1 MTDSLIK
8 AKTGLLLSQPFFA
21 SLAMKTEYDEDS
33 TIPTASTNGLRI
45 RYNPEFF
52 DSLSYDERIGVLAH
66 EVMHT
71 ALSHHTRR
79 GSRDAKGWN
88 IACDYSINSVLTKS
102 GIFLP
107 KDALLDSKYD
117 GMSPEA
123 IYATFPAGNNPGWKP
138 GDGFDGG
145 MGDIEDFPDPD
156 LAPQE
161 EQEQQMRLVEA
172 YTAARLAGQS
182 TGALDE
188 LITQI
193 LHPKENWYD
202 VLERILS
209 EKARDDYSWL
219 KPNRAYLN
227 RGLYVPGLENRK
239 YGEVVL
245 IVDTSLSMSQEQLD
259 EAASRV
265 SLIHEITSNTVHVV
279 YVDTKVK
286 GSEVFEPGDLVKL
299 HAKGGGGTDFVP
311 GFNWIDQQGL
321 EPKLVIYFTDGY
333 CNNFAKDP
341 GYEVIWCINN
351 THNFNPPYGEVVRM

>member
-1 MTDSLIK
+1 MIK

-21 SLAMKTEYDEDS
+21 SLAMKTEYVEDL
-33 TIPTASTNGLRI
+33 TIDTLCTDGQVI
-45 RYNPEFF
+45 KYNPEYFKK
-52 DSLSYDERIGVLAH
+52 LSYDERIGTLAH

-79 GSRDAKGWN
+79 GSRDPKGWN
-88 IACDYSINSVLTKS
+88 RACDYSINPILTKS

-107 KDALLDSKYD
+107 KGVLLDSKYD

-123 IYATFPAGNNPGWKP
+123 IYATFPVNNEDNDWKP

-145 MGDIEDFPDPD
+145 MGDIEDFPSPEF
-156 LAPQE
+156 AAQE

-172 YTAARLAGQS
+172 YTAAKLAGQG

-188 LITQI
+188 LINNI

-245 IVDTSLSMSQEQLD
+245 IVDTSISMSQDQLD

-265 SLIHEITSNTVHVV
+265 SLIHEITANTVHVV
-279 YVDTKVK
+279 YVDTRVK
-286 GSEVFEPGDLVKL
+286 GSEVFEPGDHVKL
-299 HAKGGGGTDFVP
+299 HAKGGGGTSFVP
-311 GFNWIDQQGL
+311 GFEWIDKQGL
-321 EPKLVIYFTDGY
+321 EPKLAIYFTDGF
-333 CNNFAKDP
+333 CSSFAPDP

-351 THNFNPPYGEVVRM
+351 THKFEPPYGEVVLM